1 MKTIVLLSLA
11 ALCLSAC
18 ELYAATPS
26 PAEVQEVASV

>member
-11 ALCLSAC
+11 AFCLSAC

-26 PAEVQEVASV
+26 QAAVKEVAGV